1 MKIRELEERLEQLQ
15 PKKRRKVQT
24 SPNSKFATTCDI
36 RRAQI
41 AARGR
46 QIASVESESEG
57 DSDSTESCIEVEV
70 VER

>member
-1 MKIRELEERLEQLQ
+1 MRIKELEERLEQLK

-24 SPNSKFATTCDI
+24 SPNSKFATTRDI

-41 AARGR
+41 AVGEH
-46 QIASVESESEG
+46 QVVPIESEAEEDSESIG
-57 DSDSTESCIEVEV
+57 SCIEVEV